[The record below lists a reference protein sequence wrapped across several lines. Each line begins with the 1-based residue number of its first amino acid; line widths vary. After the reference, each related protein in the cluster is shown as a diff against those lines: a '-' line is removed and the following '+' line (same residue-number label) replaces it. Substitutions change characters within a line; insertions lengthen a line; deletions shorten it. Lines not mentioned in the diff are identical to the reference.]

1 MIGDLYHA
9 EKYIKLGYET
19 HKATPAAYAL
29 CYYPSFLSHLYFDSG
44 DLYQAQ
50 LHAEEAIKLS
60 VKQNENNVKARSMTS
75 LGRIIGEKMKSKSD
89 EAENYILDGIDILKQ
104 IRAKPDCSR
113 GYLCLGEFYVDQ
125 GEYGKA
131 INVLKMAESEFLD
144 MELDFWLSF
153 SKSALGSALAKE
165 NPAQR
170 DIAEDYI
177 FQAIKIAQDHDFKP
191 PLARGYLR
199 LGELYADSGNKE
211 KALEN
216 LKKAEAM
223 YQEMGMGLWLG
234 KTLEVLERP
243 TKE

>member
-1 MIGDLYHA
+1 
-9 EKYIKLGYET
+9 
-19 HKATPAAYAL
+19 
-29 CYYPSFLSHLYFDSG
+29 
-44 DLYQAQ
+44 
-50 LHAEEAIKLS
+50 
-60 VKQNENNVKARSMTS
+60 
-75 LGRIIGEKMKSKSD
+75 
-89 EAENYILDGIDILKQ
+89 
-104 IRAKPDCSR
+104 
-113 GYLCLGEFYVDQ
+113 
-125 GEYGKA
+125 
-131 INVLKMAESEFLD
+131 
-144 MELDFWLSF
+144 
-153 SKSALGSALAKE
+153 LAKE

-177 FQAIKIAQDHDFKP
+177 FQGIKIATDHDFKP